1 MSHRKP
7 VPNKGSS
14 SYFQILAKEGNFVLA
29 LENGIKYKVLLLQD
43 CKEQGIQ
50 VSRYSLTFSPDGH
63 KSDLEDI
70 GYDKISQGMIV
81 PFGLEDEELFVYRLK
96 RKGIQWLTRSSFSD
110 NPSDIQNFRNRFDTL
125 VTGVDS
131 SVIVPRN
138 AVSKTD
144 SSKSK
149 GNGSGFKTLLKKHAQ
164 TAQQLIRLATED
176 PAEIQRNIMEMLDSD
191 TEATFRVFYV
201 DTLQQLFCRATKADA
216 VGKILSN
223 MSSSM
228 LLAYLKSVGP
238 EERAKAVEVCSRD
251 NTKNTQ
257 LQLSLIDCLDKVLEE
272 LVRTITLEDCVIK
285 LVP

>member
-7 VPNKGSS
+7 APNKGSS
-14 SYFQILAKEGNFVLA
+14 SYFQILAKEGDFVLA
-29 LENGIKYKVLLLQD
+29 LVNGKKYKVLLSQD
-43 CKEQGIQ
+43 CKEQGIW
-50 VSRYSLTFSPDGH
+50 VSRHLLTFSPDGH
-63 KSDLEDI
+63 KRDLKAI
-70 GYDKISQGMIV
+70 GYDRISQGMII
-81 PFGLEDEELFVYRLK
+81 PLGLDDEELFVYRLK
-96 RKGIQWLTRSSFSD
+96 KKGIQWLTKSSFSD
-110 NPSDIQNFRNRFDTL
+110 SPSDILNFTKRFDTL

-131 SVIVPRN
+131 SVIVSRN
-138 AVSKTD
+138 AVSETD
-144 SSKSK
+144 SSESK

-191 TEATFRVFYV
+191 SEATFRVFYV
-201 DTLQQLFCRATKADA
+201 DTL
-216 VGKILSN
+216 
-223 MSSSM
+223 
-228 LLAYLKSVGP
+228 AYLKSVGA

-272 LVRTITLEDCVIK
+272 LVRTITLEDRVVK